1 MARTA
6 PPAGRA
12 KRPVWQEV
20 EEQEARRISSRAR
33 QARAKQRQGRRLA
46 VVYDIEP
53 PHVRLGLA
61 WFLLVVLAMGFGG
74 TLGVAVVYGAA
85 SALGAYQCARC
96 WRRRKPNRPDP
107 RVAAIIGAALPLAA
121 AVSTAALGIAVLG
134 GVALA
139 LLRASADPSNPF
151 LATAGRTLQ
160 CSLWVG
166 GAAAGMVAAYRFESW
181 AGIGLLLVVSAYET
195 GDYIVG
201 SESRNVAVGPTAG
214 ILAVLVVQFA
224 VAAAGFEP
232 FTVGNGLGFALLAAV
247 LAPAGQVVASLV
259 LPAAG
264 APAPAVRR
272 LDSLIL
278 LAPVWALV
286 AGSIAA
292 NAS

>member
-1 MARTA
+1 
-6 PPAGRA
+6 
-12 KRPVWQEV
+12 VWQEV
-20 EEQEARRISSRAR
+20 EEQEARKLSSRAR
-33 QARAKQRQGRRLA
+33 RARTQQRQGRRLA

-61 WFLLVVLAMGFGG
+61 WFLLVVVAMALGG
-74 TLGVAVVYGAA
+74 TLALAAVYGGA

-107 RVAAIIGAALPLAA
+107 VVAAAIGGVLPLAA
-121 AVSTAALGIAVLG
+121 AISTAVLGIAVLG
-134 GVALA
+134 AVVVALV
-139 LLRASADPSNPF
+139 RASAESTPL

-166 GAAAGMVAAYRFESW
+166 GAAAGVVAAHRFESW
-181 AGIGLLLVVSAYET
+181 AAIGLVLVVSAYET

-201 SESRNVAVGPTAG
+201 SGSRNVIEGPVAG
-214 ILAVLVVQFA
+214 IAAALVVQFA
-224 VAAAGFEP
+224 VSAAGFAP
-232 FTVGNGLGFALLAAV
+232 FEIGNALGFALLAAV
-247 LAPAGQVVASLV
+247 LCPAGQVVASLV
-259 LPAAG
+259 LPAAA

-286 AGSIAA
+286 AGAIAA